1 MMIDSIALRTVTRK
15 HIVAGARSVAKRLI
29 SQAREEKEEEET
41 RVPQFPSK
49 ASHMALPSKGSTT
62 PITPH

>member
-29 SQAREEKEEEET
+29 SQAREK
-41 RVPQFPSK
+41 RKRKRPGFHNS
-49 ASHMALPSKGSTT
+49 LPKHVLMT
-62 PITPH
+62 